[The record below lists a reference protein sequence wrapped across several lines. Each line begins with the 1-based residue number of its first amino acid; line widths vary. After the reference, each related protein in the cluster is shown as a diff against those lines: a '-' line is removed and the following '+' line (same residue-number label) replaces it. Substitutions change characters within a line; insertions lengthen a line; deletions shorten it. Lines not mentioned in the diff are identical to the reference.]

1 MQTKRKVNRIL
12 LLMFCY
18 FVGLTTFATGAS
30 TGLAQVLGPCIDDQ
44 TFAVARLDIT
54 KLDLDAFVDKFLSL
68 VSKHADPNI
77 AKHVQPNQDDLRD
90 FKSQV
95 GAQLNDLLKA
105 GGRDVFVVFSMY
117 DFPYFFVAIP
127 IHSAGNRTEL
137 HQQVQKIVKEDFN
150 IKDIEIHASDRLIL
164 VGLKQTITRVKT
176 ATRIRSRALEAGFQ
190 ACANKTAQVVLF
202 PSSDQR
208 RVLAEMLPQIPS
220 ESGNIKFTTLG
231 KDLQWAALGLDG
243 PPSISLNITIQSPN
257 AEGADRMLT
266 FVNNLY
272 SLAGHYNE
280 ARPLI
285 PELDQILKSLTPR
298 KHGKRLLLQ
307 IDSTTADSI
316 ISDILAPSLLNA
328 RAQARRY
335 TCATNLSGIGKAL
348 LIYAND
354 YNDQLPPDLETLISK
369 AEMPAKGLVCPAA
382 GLKDKDPYIYRGA
395 SITTSDAPWMVMA
408 YDKTGNHDGG
418 RNVLF
423 LDSHVDWVSEERF
436 QKLIKKDNDYRREKG
451 LVVLPVQ

>member
-1 MQTKRKVNRIL
+1 MRTKRKVNRII

-54 KLDLDAFVDKFLSL
+54 KLDLDAFFDKFLSL
-68 VSKHADPNI
+68 VSTDPNI
-77 AKHVQPNQDDLRD
+77 AKHVQDDRRD
-90 FKSQV
+90 FQSQV
-95 GAQLNDLLKA
+95 GAQLNDLQKA
-105 GGRDVFVVFSMY
+105 GGKDIFVVFSVY

-137 HQQVQKIVKEDFN
+137 HQQVQKIVKEYFN

-164 VGLKQTITRVKT
+164 VGLKQTITRIKT

-208 RVLAEMLPQIPS
+208 RILAEMLPQIPPS

-243 PPSISLNITIQSPN
+243 PPSISLNLTIQSAN

-285 PELDQILKSLTPR
+285 PELDQLLKSLTPR

-335 TCATNLSGIGKAL
+335 ACATNLSGIGKAL

-369 AEMPAKGLVCPAA
+369 AEMPAKGLVCPGA

-395 SITTSDAPWMVMA
+395 SITTSDAPWMIMA
-408 YDKTGNHDGG
+408 YDKTGNHGDG

-423 LDSHVDWVSEERF
+423 LDTHVEWVSEERF

-451 LVVLPVQ
+451 FPVLPAQ

>member
-54 KLDLDAFVDKFLSL
+54 KLDLDAFFDKFLSL
-68 VSKHADPNI
+68 VSTDPNI
-77 AKHVQPNQDDLRD
+77 AKHVQDDRRD
-90 FKSQV
+90 FQSQV
-95 GAQLNDLLKA
+95 GAQLNDLQKA
-105 GGRDVFVVFSMY
+105 GGKDIFVVFSVY

-137 HQQVQKIVKEDFN
+137 HQQVQKIVKEYFN

-208 RVLAEMLPQIPS
+208 RILAEMLPQIPPS

-243 PPSISLNITIQSPN
+243 PPSISLNLTIQSAN

-285 PELDQILKSLTPR
+285 PELDQLLKSLTPR

-335 TCATNLSGIGKAL
+335 ACATNLSGIGKAL

-354 YNDQLPPDLETLISK
+354 YNDQFPPDLETLISK
-369 AEMPAKGLVCPAA
+369 AEMPAKGLVCPGA

-395 SITTSDAPWMVMA
+395 SITTSDAPWMIMA

-451 LVVLPVQ
+451 FPVLPAQ

>member
-54 KLDLDAFVDKFLSL
+54 KLDLDAFFDKFLSL
-68 VSKHADPNI
+68 VSTDPNI
-77 AKHVQPNQDDLRD
+77 AKHVQDDRRD
-90 FKSQV
+90 FQSQV
-95 GAQLNDLLKA
+95 GAQLNDLQKA
-105 GGRDVFVVFSMY
+105 GGKDIFVVFSVY

-137 HQQVQKIVKEDFN
+137 HQQVQKIVKEYFN

-208 RVLAEMLPQIPS
+208 RILAEMLPQIPPS

-243 PPSISLNITIQSPN
+243 PPSISLNLTIQSAN

-280 ARPLI
+280 AQPLI
-285 PELDQILKSLTPR
+285 PELDQLLKSLTPR

-335 TCATNLSGIGKAL
+335 ACATNLSGIGKAL

-354 YNDQLPPDLETLISK
+354 YNDQFPPDLETLISK
-369 AEMPAKGLVCPAA
+369 AEMPAKGLVCPGA

-395 SITTSDAPWMVMA
+395 SITTSDAPWMIMA
-408 YDKTGNHDGG
+408 YDKTGNHGDG

-423 LDSHVDWVSEERF
+423 LDTHVEWVSEERF

-451 LVVLPVQ
+451 FPVLPAQ